1 MSHPPLLIQNARLL
15 DPTAGT
21 DQPGDAL
28 ILDGKIAATSK
39 SLPIP
44 VGAETLDADGA
55 CLAPG
60 LIDLRTHGR
69 DPGQEHKETL
79 RTQVDAAV
87 AGGITAMGVI
97 PDTEPGIEDPTS
109 VAWLVQRSRALGKAR
124 VLPYAAMTQGRKGQ
138 QLTEFGLLQE
148 AGAVAFA
155 DGAKATTDA
164 LVLRR
169 ALAYARTFGA
179 VLFTHPEDRALT
191 RHACATEGEY
201 ATRLG
206 LPGAPAAAEL
216 LQVQRDLLLAEL
228 TGGRLHIGPITTG
241 AAVEAIRA
249 AKAKGV
255 RVTCD
260 TAAAYIT
267 LNEIAIADYRT
278 FTKLSPPLRR
288 EEDRQ
293 AIIDGLADGTID
305 ALSSDHTPE
314 DQDAKRLPFVAAE
327 PGIIGLETL
336 LPLGLAPVHQ
346 GRISLMDLLRRL
358 TVAPAAILGQPVP
371 SLAAGAVAD
380 LVLFDP
386 DAPVRLNAATMRSKS
401 KNTPFD
407 GFPSQGKVLA
417 TLVGGRI
424 VYRRPA

>member
-1 MSHPPLLIQNARLL
+1 MTALLLRNARLL
-15 DPTAGT
+15 DPAAKTET
-21 DQPGDAL
+21 PGDCL
-28 ILDGKIAATSK
+28 IVDGKIAATGPG
-39 SLPIP
+39 LTAPE
-44 VGAETLDADGA
+44 GAEVLDAHGA

-69 DPGQEHKETL
+69 DPGHEHKESL

-87 AGGITAMGVI
+87 AGGVTAMGVL
-97 PDTEPGIEDPTS
+97 PDTDPIVQDPTS
-109 VAWLVQRSRALGKAR
+109 VAWLVQRSRALGKAK
-124 VLPYAAMTQGRKGQ
+124 VLPYAAMSVDKAGQ
-138 QLTEFGLLQE
+138 QLTEFGLLQQ

-155 DGAKATTDA
+155 DGAKATADA

-169 ALAYARTFGA
+169 ALSYAKTFGA
-179 VLFTHPEDRALT
+179 VIFTHPEDRALT

-206 LPGAPAAAEL
+206 LPAAPAAAEL
-216 LQVQRDLLLAEL
+216 MQVQRDLLLTEL

-278 FTKLSPPLRR
+278 FTKLTPPLRT
-288 EEDRQ
+288 EADRQ
-293 AIIDGLADGTID
+293 AVIAGLADGTID

-314 DQDAKRLPFVAAE
+314 DQDAKRLTFTSAE

-336 LPLGLAPVHQ
+336 LPLGLGPVHQ
-346 GRISLMDLLRRL
+346 GRMSLLDLLARL
-358 TVAPAAILGQPVP
+358 TVAPAAILGLPVP
-371 SLAAGAVAD
+371 SLAVGAVAD

-386 DAPVRLNAATMRSKS
+386 DAPVRISADAMRSKS

-407 GFPSQGKVLA
+407 GFPLQGKVLA
-417 TLVGGRI
+417 TLVDGSI
-424 VYRRPA
+424 VYRRAA

>member
-1 MSHPPLLIQNARLL
+1 MKTLLIRNARLL
-15 DPTAGT
+15 DPAAKT
-21 DQPGDAL
+21 DMPGDCL
-28 ILDGKIAATSK
+28 VRDGTIAATGP
-39 SLPIP
+39 SLTAPD
-44 VGAETLDADGA
+44 GAEVLEAQGA

-69 DPGQEHKETL
+69 DPGQEHKESL

-87 AGGITAMGVI
+87 AGGVTAMGVL
-97 PDTEPGIEDPTS
+97 PDTDPIVQDPTS
-109 VAWLVQRSRALGKAR
+109 VAWLVQRSRALGKAK
-124 VLPYAAMTQGRKGQ
+124 VLPYAAMSVDKAGQ
-138 QLTEFGLLQE
+138 QLTEFGLLQQ

-155 DGAKATTDA
+155 DGAKATADA

-169 ALAYARTFGA
+169 ALSYAKTFDA
-179 VLFTHPEDRALT
+179 VIFTHPEDRALT

-206 LPGAPAAAEL
+206 LPAAPAAAEL
-216 LQVQRDLLLAEL
+216 MQVQRDLLLAEL

-241 AAVEAIRA
+241 ASVEAIRA
-249 AKAKGV
+249 AKARGV

-278 FTKLSPPLRR
+278 FTKLTPPLRP
-288 EEDRQ
+288 EADRQ
-293 AIIDGLADGTID
+293 AVIAGLADGTID

-314 DQDAKRLPFVAAE
+314 DQDAKRLTFTSAE

-336 LPLGLAPVHQ
+336 LPLGLALVQQ
-346 GRISLMDLLRRL
+346 GRMSLLALLARL
-358 TVAPAAILGQPVP
+358 TVAPAAILGLPTP
-371 SLAAGAVAD
+371 SLAAGATAD
-380 LVLFDP
+380 LLLFDP
-386 DAPVRLNAATMRSKS
+386 DAPLRLAAAAMRSKS

-407 GFPSQGKVLA
+407 GFPVQGKVLA
-417 TLVGGRI
+417 TLVDGRL
-424 VYRRPA
+424 VYRRSV

>member
-1 MSHPPLLIQNARLL
+1 MTALLLRNARLL
-15 DPTAGT
+15 DPAAKTET
-21 DQPGDAL
+21 SGDCL
-28 ILDGKIAATSK
+28 ILDGKIAATGPG
-39 SLPIP
+39 LTAPE
-44 VGAETLDADGA
+44 GAEVLDAHGA

-69 DPGQEHKETL
+69 DPGQEHKESL
-79 RTQVDAAV
+79 RTQVEAAV
-87 AGGITAMGVI
+87 AGGVTAMGVL
-97 PDTEPGIEDPTS
+97 PDTDPIVQDPTS
-109 VAWLVQRSRALGKAR
+109 VAWLVQRSRALGKAK
-124 VLPYAAMTQGRKGQ
+124 VLPYAAMSVDKAGQ
-138 QLTEFGLLQE
+138 QLTEFGLLQQ

-155 DGAKATTDA
+155 DGAKATADA

-169 ALAYARTFGA
+169 ALSYAKTFDA
-179 VLFTHPEDRALT
+179 VIFTHPEDRALT

-206 LPGAPAAAEL
+206 LPAAPAAAEL
-216 LQVQRDLLLAEL
+216 MQVQRDLLLTEL

-278 FTKLSPPLRR
+278 FTKLTPPLRT
-288 EEDRQ
+288 EADRQ
-293 AIIDGLADGTID
+293 AVIAGLADGTID

-314 DQDAKRLPFVAAE
+314 DQDAKRLTFTSAE

-336 LPLGLAPVHQ
+336 LPLGLGPVHQ
-346 GRISLMDLLRRL
+346 GRMSLLDLLARL
-358 TVAPAAILGQPVP
+358 TVAPAAILGLPVP
-371 SLAAGAVAD
+371 SLAVGAVAD

-386 DAPVRLNAATMRSKS
+386 DAPVRISADAMRSKS

-407 GFPSQGKVLA
+407 GFPLQGKVLA
-417 TLVGGRI
+417 TLVDGSI
-424 VYRRPA
+424 VYRRAA